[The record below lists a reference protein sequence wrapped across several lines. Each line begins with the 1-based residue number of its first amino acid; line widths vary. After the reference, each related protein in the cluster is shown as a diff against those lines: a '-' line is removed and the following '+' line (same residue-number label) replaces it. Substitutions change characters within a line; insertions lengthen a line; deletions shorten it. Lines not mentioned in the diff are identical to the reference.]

1 MVQCPCHSDN
11 LASLAITTT
20 TYRNERDELKETIA
34 VKCFAGCNSAE
45 IKKYLRTG
53 QTDYYNDNVSSAP
66 KKKQFAE
73 RKIVETYQYTKN
85 GKYVYEVVRWEP
97 KEFSQR
103 RKDRQG
109 NYVWGISDGYYYQT
123 QYGWYTVK
131 EDISKYKKVKH
142 FPKVEPMLYN
152 LDTVKEKLKLNPQA
166 KIFIVG
172 GEKDVNNLAK
182 IGFLATTNSGGEGAI
197 WHPSYTEELKGLNIA
212 FIPDNDL
219 TGYEHL
225 YKVAEA
231 LIPHVKSFKV
241 IELPSLTREKED
253 VSDFLIKYDGDADY
267 LKQLYL
273 MADDYKDKPEDIR
286 KDFKYYPIKK
296 EVADT
301 NNQQFMAELTAE
313 MEEIAQTQDISKL
326 GLCSDCSGTNYTCI
340 SDDTTGLQTFTAR
353 KTGDFLEAIKC
364 HCTIQM
370 SGTGLEFN

>member
-1 MVQCPCHSDN
+1 
-11 LASLAITTT
+11 LAITTVD
-20 TYRNERDELKETIA
+20 YSDDKGNSKQTIA
-34 VKCFAGCNSAE
+34 VKCFAGCESAA

-53 QTDYYNDNVSSAP
+53 QTDYFNNNIVSAP
-66 KKKQFAE
+66 KKKPFAE
-73 RKIVETYQYTKN
+73 RKIKETYTYTKN

-103 RKDRQG
+103 RKDRAG
-109 NYVWGISDGYYYQT
+109 NYIWGISDGYYYQT

-152 LDTVKEKLKLNPQA
+152 LDVVKEKLKLNPQA

-182 IGFLATTNSGGEGAI
+182 IGFLAVTNSGGENAK
-197 WHPSYTEELKGLNIA
+197 WEPSYTEELKGLNIA

-231 LIPHVKSFKV
+231 LIPVAKSFKV
-241 IELPSLTREKED
+241 IELPSLTKEHED
-253 VSDFLIKYDGDADY
+253 FSDWCFKYDGDAEY

-301 NNQQFMAELTAE
+301 NNQQFMAELTQE
-313 MEEIAQTQDISKL
+313 MEEIARNKDISKL
-326 GLCSDCSGTNYTCI
+326 GLCEDCSGSGYSSVTGEH
-340 SDDTTGLQTFTAR
+340 GLQIFTAR
-353 KTGDFLEAIKC
+353 KVGDFLEAIKC
-364 HCTIQM
+364 SCTIEM
-370 SGTGLEFN
+370 SGTGLDFN